1 MPVASSSAR
10 LAALLVL
17 VVPVLLVAA
26 PSARAQTCPGGDPG
40 RGLQW
45 GVAKVGATEGWRAG
59 TGQGVVIAVIDTG
72 VHLAHED
79 LAQKLVP
86 GRDFVDDDNN
96 PSDRNGHGT
105 HVAGIAGAATDN
117 CIGVSGVAPDARLM
131 PVRVLDE
138 NGDGFSDDVL
148 AGVKWAVD
156 HGADVVNL
164 SLGVEGA
171 QLFGTAL
178 DEAVNYAWSNGV
190 IPVVAA
196 GNDYVLGSGF
206 ADEPA
211 LVVAATTRTDAK
223 PAYSNGVGNAKWG
236 LAAPGGSSGDA
247 IPASEEDDIL
257 STYWE
262 SDEPNKHN
270 SYAYD
275 SGTSMAAPHV
285 SGAAAILLSVGL
297 SPQQTVDRLLA
308 TARDIGPAGD
318 DSTFG
323 HGLLD
328 IAAAT
333 AGFART
339 TPTSTPP
346 PAGRTTTTSPERTS
360 AESSGGGAPTG
371 SPTPSTPAFTTPGSP
386 EIRDP
391 TPVDDDLLS
400 GDALGEDGGGGGV
413 PGALGALA
421 ATMVMASAGAS
432 ALVARRQR
440 WQLPRRSA

>member
-1 MPVASSSAR
+1 
-10 LAALLVL
+10 
-17 VVPVLLVAA
+17 
-26 PSARAQTCPGGDPG
+26 
-40 RGLQW
+40 
-45 GVAKVGATEGWRAG
+45 
-59 TGQGVVIAVIDTG
+59 
-72 VHLAHED
+72 
-79 LAQKLVP
+79 
-86 GRDFVDDDNN
+86 
-96 PSDRNGHGT
+96 
-105 HVAGIAGAATDN
+105 
-117 CIGVSGVAPDARLM
+117 
-131 PVRVLDE
+131 
-138 NGDGFSDDVL
+138 
-148 AGVKWAVD
+148 
-156 HGADVVNL
+156 
-164 SLGVEGA
+164 
-171 QLFGTAL
+171 
-178 DEAVNYAWSNGV
+178 
-190 IPVVAA
+190 
-196 GNDYVLGSGF
+196 
-206 ADEPA
+206 
-211 LVVAATTRTDAK
+211 
-223 PAYSNGVGNAKWG
+223 
-236 LAAPGGSSGDA
+236 
-247 IPASEEDDIL
+247 
-257 STYWE
+257 
-262 SDEPNKHN
+262 
-270 SYAYD
+270 
-275 SGTSMAAPHV
+275 MAAPHV

-432 ALVARRQR
+432 VLVARRQR
-440 WQLPRRSA
+440 WQLPRRSS